1 MKVESA
7 AALQARFGAGGPV
20 VSARA
25 PGRVNLIGEH
35 TDYNDGFV
43 LPTAIGDYL
52 EVSVRCRSDRRIRCL
67 AMDRDAEFAD
77 ELGTAPAG
85 SPPHWSRYLCGLS
98 HELHQLG
105 LVDRGFDLSFRGTVP
120 PGAGLSSSA
129 ALEVAATLALARAF
143 DFTLDPLECARL
155 CQRVEHRW
163 VGVQCGIMDQVASRL
178 GRQGQAILLDCR
190 SLDWR
195 EVPLDLAGYRLLIVY
210 SGIQRRL
217 EASAYNQRRA
227 ECQEAVSQLGAVDPA
242 VTSLRDVDPQRH
254 AASLDELEPTVAARA
269 HHVLAEN
276 DRVLQA
282 AHFLADGDL
291 VSFGELMVASH
302 RSLSEL
308 YAVSHPLLDLLV
320 DTALGIP
327 GVLGAR
333 MTGAGFGG
341 CTITLCEEAGAEAV
355 SRAMREVLQEDGRTG
370 WVRELGRVTPAG
382 VVEENP

>member
-1 MKVESA
+1 M
-7 AALQARFGAGGPV
+7 
-20 VSARA
+20 
-25 PGRVNLIGEH
+25 
-35 TDYNDGFV
+35 
-43 LPTAIGDYL
+43 
-52 EVSVRCRSDRRIRCL
+52 
-67 AMDRDAEFAD
+67 
-77 ELGTAPAG
+77 
-85 SPPHWSRYLCGLS
+85 
-98 HELHQLG
+98 
-105 LVDRGFDLSFRGTVP
+105 
-120 PGAGLSSSA
+120 
-129 ALEVAATLALARAF
+129 
-143 DFTLDPLECARL
+143 
-155 CQRVEHRW
+155 
-163 VGVQCGIMDQVASRL
+163 
-178 GRQGQAILLDCR
+178 
-190 SLDWR
+190 
-195 EVPLDLAGYRLLIVY
+195 
-210 SGIQRRL
+210 
-217 EASAYNQRRA
+217 
-227 ECQEAVSQLGAVDPA
+227 SQLGAVDPA